1 MSREGP
7 SVTAYRPETGPAANS
22 STRSPAANGLLPEAR
37 EVALHRGG
45 GLMAWQLAS
54 VVEPVDV
61 RFPAEP
67 GGLAA
72 GEEDVAAG
80 VLGDRGLGCQPTLD
94 DRECLRVAD
103 PRETRECRRI
113 AVGQGARLLHE
124 TGLEL
129 GSG

>member
-45 GLMAWQLAS
+45 GLMEWQLAS
-54 VVEPVDV
+54 GVEPVDV

-72 GEEDVAAG
+72 GEQDVAAG
-80 VLGDRGLGCQPTLD
+80 VLGHRGIQPQAAVDERERLG
-94 DRECLRVAD
+94 VAD
-103 PRETRECRRI
+103 SRKAGECR
-113 AVGQGARLLHE
+113 
-124 TGLEL
+124 
-129 GSG
+129 